1 VEERYPGILA
11 SSDGVGGHRQRT
23 GFTMSWLKSWWKV
36 AAVAVASVFWLVGL
50 ADQLESF
57 EMTARYLAISAAM
70 VAVVL
75 T

>member
-1 VEERYPGILA
+1 
-11 SSDGVGGHRQRT
+11 
-23 GFTMSWLKSWWKV
+23 MSWLKSWWKV